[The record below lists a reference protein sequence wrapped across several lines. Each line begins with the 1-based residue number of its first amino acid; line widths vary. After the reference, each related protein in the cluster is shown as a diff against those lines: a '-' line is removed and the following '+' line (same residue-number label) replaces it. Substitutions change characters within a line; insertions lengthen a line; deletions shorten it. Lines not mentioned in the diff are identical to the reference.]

1 MPIDFEAIVAPFRQP
16 MTERVKTIARA
27 FQLAGKA
34 IKTRLKSLEL
44 IEAATRGIPR
54 FEFNNNA
61 ITAFIAFPQWR
72 RLVPWVNN
80 PDRPSERVPQ
90 PAPPG
95 EGRRFAVAGQAFLD
109 GILLLPDLVSSEF
122 AMRRLLGS
130 LSGMIDGIVDSFD
143 RYRSASSLFT
153 RRAPTASDLIG
164 QAGLAFRATYSGSS
178 QILAWAQAG
187 TRLRDAFTALGSDE
201 PESPSSG
208 PPLSGPLRWVAG
220 FVVLIP
226 VATNFLGR
234 LVSDAF
240 LAARIMILETLMGLE
255 RRVMNFRRR
264 ILEFFSVTMMELLVD
279 GWDMMQA
286 AALYLIPLLEFY
298 LKFAVRWVS
307 RFTSMLFTYLTKL
320 SQYLARVT
328 AIIEGIRLYF
338 EAKDRLERIQ
348 RMLTPLVPRVPSV
361 PLFPGDETAIPGAFG
376 SFPDIAAEL
385 FPAGGPQIGDRLMH
399 FSDAA
404 GVELAALGDAAG
416 RRMETLATQL
426 TQEGRR
432 LALQGTRRRMEAV
445 GRGTERIL
453 ASLFDGFVV
462 GATPHD
468 AMGEAF
474 DRAIA
479 STGFELLGAA
489 IPLYIRGLGD
499 FWQRASEADVAS
511 PAPTSPHILA
521 RRAGLR
527 RVRAPRITLRA
538 NGHTLDESLAR
549 QVAVSFREQVRSAYS
564 TALVRAA
571 ALPAGA

>member
-1 MPIDFEAIVAPFRQP
+1 
-16 MTERVKTIARA
+16 
-27 FQLAGKA
+27 
-34 IKTRLKSLEL
+34 
-44 IEAATRGIPR
+44 
-54 FEFNNNA
+54 
-61 ITAFIAFPQWR
+61 
-72 RLVPWVNN
+72 
-80 PDRPSERVPQ
+80 
-90 PAPPG
+90 
-95 EGRRFAVAGQAFLD
+95 
-109 GILLLPDLVSSEF
+109 
-122 AMRRLLGS
+122 
-130 LSGMIDGIVDSFD
+130 MIGAIVDSFD
-143 RYRSASSLFT
+143 RYRNAASLFT

-164 QAGLAFRATYSGSS
+164 QAGLAFRATLTGSS
-178 QILAWAQAG
+178 QIIAWADAG

-201 PESPSSG
+201 PEAASSG

-220 FVVLIP
+220 LVILIP

-234 LVSDAF
+234 FVSDAF
-240 LAARIMILETLMGLE
+240 LAARIMLLETLMGLE
-255 RRVMNFRRR
+255 RRVMGFRRR

-307 RFTSMLFTYLTKL
+307 RFTRMLFTYLTKL

-348 RMLTPLVPRVPSV
+348 RMITPLIPRV
-361 PLFPGDETAIPGAFG
+361 PLFPGDETAIPSRFA

-385 FPAGGPQIGDRLMH
+385 FPSSGPQIGDRL
-399 FSDAA
+399 SELSSAA
-404 GVELAALGDAAG
+404 GVELSALGTAAG

-426 TQEGRR
+426 TDEGRR

-489 IPLYIRGLGD
+489 IPLYIQGLGD
-499 FWQRASEADVAS
+499 FWQRTSEADVAS

-527 RVRAPRITLRA
+527 RVRAPRLTLRA
-538 NGHTLDESLAR
+538 NGRALDESLAR
-549 QVAVSFREQVRSAYS
+549 QVAESFREQVRSAYS

-571 ALPAGA
+571 SLPAGA